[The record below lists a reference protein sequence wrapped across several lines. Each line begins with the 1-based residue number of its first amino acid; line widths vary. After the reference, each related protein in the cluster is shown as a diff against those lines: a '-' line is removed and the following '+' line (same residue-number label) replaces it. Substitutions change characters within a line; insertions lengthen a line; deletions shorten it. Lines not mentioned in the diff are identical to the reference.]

1 MLRCATRFT
10 RPFQGGRWI
19 SNRDRSQF
27 RRRNTYVKS
36 SEEEDRASEIPTTG
50 PLDVSTAAISTLM
63 QAVSVGETESRLES
77 FLEYIPDSL
86 LDKAIEAKKGAG

>member
-1 MLRCATRFT
+1 
-10 RPFQGGRWI
+10 
-19 SNRDRSQF
+19 
-27 RRRNTYVKS
+27 
-36 SEEEDRASEIPTTG
+36 
-50 PLDVSTAAISTLM
+50 M